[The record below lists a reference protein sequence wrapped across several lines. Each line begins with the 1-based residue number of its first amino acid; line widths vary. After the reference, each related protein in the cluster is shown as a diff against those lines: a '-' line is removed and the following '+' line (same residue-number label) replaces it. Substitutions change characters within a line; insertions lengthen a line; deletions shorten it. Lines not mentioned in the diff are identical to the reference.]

1 MKHRK
6 YYHVTFDTMDQLTE
20 FLNEHR
26 EEFFDGEKV
35 APELEPVSIL
45 FEKLGYTLVYLAN
58 ENLHEKEK
66 ET

>member
-26 EEFFDGEKV
+26 EEL

-58 ENLHEKEK
+58 ENIHEKEK
-66 ET
+66 EK